1 MTEKSVKISPEFLI
15 FAEKTAEN
23 FRVMKSAFGKKIQ
36 TVIFAGTLGIFCAP
50 FLCAETNHVV
60 QKGETLYSISKKYN
74 VTVQALAEANKI
86 DGTGIKT
93 GQKLVIPEKQ
103 ASATAASSV
112 DSKKTEQA
120 STKLQNYTVKKGD
133 TWYAI
138 ARAFSVN
145 VKTLYELNGTDGTQG
160 LKAGQTVKVPASS
173 STSAASSAVATAKTD
188 SKTGEKA
195 GTGTSAAAS
204 SLPAPIVDTHKY
216 SSKKGDPNLVW
227 PVQKPEVTYVN
238 GKVSGVT
245 LSAKKDESVE
255 AIKSGTVMFSGSY
268 RGFGNVVFIQSKTGH
283 IYAYTGL
290 GKVLVSKGE
299 YIDFKT
305 QIGTAGIDSYTSKSQ
320 ISLMVFQ
327 NGLPIDPAKAPRG

>member
-1 MTEKSVKISPEFLI
+1 
-15 FAEKTAEN
+15 
-23 FRVMKSAFGKKIQ
+23 MKCAFIKNLRKF
-36 TVIFAGTLGIFCAP
+36 VFAGTVAFFSP
-50 FLCAETNHVV
+50 FYIHSQTNHVV

-74 VTVQALAEANKI
+74 VSVQSISDANKI
-86 DGTGIKT
+86 SGTDIKV
-93 GQKLVIPEKQ
+93 GQSLLIPGSEPSKKETKEQ
-103 ASATAASSV
+103 ASAQKSAKSENSNNSSN
-112 DSKKTEQA
+112 
-120 STKLQNYTVKKGD
+120 STGEYTVKKGD

-138 ARAFSVN
+138 ARAYSVN
-145 VKTLYELNGTDGTQG
+145 VKTLYELNGTDGTEG
-160 LKAGQTVKVPASS
+160 LKVGQKVKVPGAAKTAGQTTAVVKTNEKENS
-173 STSAASSAVATAKTD
+173 TD
-188 SKTGEKA
+188 SQKAEASKT
-195 GTGTSAAAS
+195 
-204 SLPAPIVDTHKY
+204 PNPPVIVDTHSY
-216 SSKKGDPNLVW
+216 SGKKGDPNLVW
-227 PVQKPEVTYVN
+227 PVEKPEVTYVN

-245 LSAKKDESVE
+245 LSAKKDEKVE

-305 QIGTAGIDSYTSKSQ
+305 QIGTAGIDSYSSKSQ